1 MVGKVFKYAD
11 YYDAFFQPDEMLE
24 LIQKGCFK
32 ILRQDKAPS
41 AGKRLAKL
49 QQLQTEGKIS
59 EDILLDFEDD
69 IRVDQLAEYLVEV
82 EKLIGGFASR
92 ETVAHEML
100 FLSWNEQV
108 ARNFLHLSQVKVGC
122 RYLGISS
129 LASTFCKIAAKMKM
143 TCGICLEK

>member
-1 MVGKVFKYAD
+1 MGLHAVGKVFKYAD

-49 QQLQTEGKIS
+49 QQLQTEGKIP
-59 EDILLDFEDD
+59 EDISLGFEDD
-69 IRVDQLAEYLVEV
+69 LRVDQLAEYLVEV

-92 ETVAHEML
+92 ETVANEI
-100 FLSWNEQV
+100 LS
-108 ARNFLHLSQVKVGC
+108 
-122 RYLGISS
+122 YLGMSN
-129 LASTFCKIAAKMKM
+129 LQETFCIYSKSRRRAVTLVFHRWQVPFAK
-143 TCGICLEK
+143 